1 MPSRLKGKKRTRKVA
16 FKGPSGQ
23 MAPPDAA
30 IRVAI
35 TSLEAQ
41 VGYRSLLRQ
50 LQKAFILRLAFFR
63 SKEGGGLTLEEARA
77 QACEACEDEEE
88 ARAIVAELMSHPVEN
103 IRFIDLARLWGV
115 GQGLAETLWEMI
127 KTSGRDVFEIGHLA
141 TDNLTPAQYQRTA
154 WAVAS
159 YLGLRESFAAEWQPQ
174 GGIQLS
180 LIDNP
185 SIPMCENQTP
195 RND

>member
-1 MPSRLKGKKRTRKVA
+1 
-16 FKGPSGQ
+16 
-23 MAPPDAA
+23 
-30 IRVAI
+30 
-35 TSLEAQ
+35 
-41 VGYRSLLRQ
+41 
-50 LQKAFILRLAFFR
+50 
-63 SKEGGGLTLEEARA
+63 
-77 QACEACEDEEE
+77 
-88 ARAIVAELMSHPVEN
+88 MSHPVEN